1 MTGSRGRRIL
11 LGAAAPVGALLVSV
25 IITSV
30 LLVTT
35 GHSPIDAFG
44 AMIDALERPRIILGT
59 INQSAIYYLAAIAVA
74 IGFKMNLFNIGV
86 DGQYRLAAMLSAAVA
101 GAAWM
106 SALPGF
112 LRIIITLL
120 VAMAVGAAWAGI
132 AALLKVTRGVSE
144 VISTIMLNAI
154 ATFVIAY
161 LLTPQRLAVQE
172 GNNISTPKITEG
184 GQLGVIFFE
193 GSTTP
198 LYSLVALAGLV
209 GVLYALMLSRTVFGF
224 SIKAT
229 GLSESAAIAS
239 GISVKKMIVSAML
252 LSGAVAGLIG
262 MPELLNGSA
271 ASYSLNFP
279 TGIGFTGIAIALL
292 GRNHPVGMVFSAL
305 LWAALDSSANA
316 LQGVGVPRELVTIM
330 QGIIVLSV
338 VVAYEFVRRYRLTL
352 EAKDVARAL
361 AARSKPAPAAEPASG
376 VGS

>member
-11 LGAAAPVGALLVSV
+11 LGVAAPVGALAFSLL
-25 IITSV
+25 IISL

-35 GHSPIDAFG
+35 GHNPIEAFD
-44 AMIDALERPRIILGT
+44 AMIGALQRVRIVLGT
-59 INQSAIYYLAAIAVA
+59 IDQTAVYYLSAVAVA

-106 SALPGF
+106 SSLPGF
-112 LRIIITLL
+112 LRVAITLL
-120 VAMAVGAAWAGI
+120 VAMAVGAAWAGV

-154 ATFVIAY
+154 ATFIVAY
-161 LLTPQRLAVQE
+161 LLTPQRLAVLE

-184 GQLGVIFFE
+184 GQLPVIQFE

-198 LYSLVALAGLV
+198 LYSLVLLALLV

-224 SIKAT
+224 NIKAT
-229 GLSESAAIAS
+229 GMSESAAIAS

-252 LSGAVAGLIG
+252 LSGAVAGLVG
-262 MPELLNGSA
+262 MPELLNGTA

-279 TGIGFTGIAIALL
+279 TGIGFTGIAVALL
-292 GRNHPVGMVFSAL
+292 GRNHPVGMIFSAL
-305 LWAALDSSANA
+305 LWAALDSSANS

-330 QGIIVLSV
+330 QGVIVLSV

-361 AARSKPAPAAEPASG
+361 AAKGRPAAATAVSDR
-376 VGS
+376 

>member
-1 MTGSRGRRIL
+1 MTGSKGRRFL
-11 LGAAAPVGALLVSV
+11 LGAAAPVGALLVSLL
-25 IITSV
+25 ITAV
-30 LLVTT
+30 LLITT
-35 GHSPIDAFG
+35 GHSPTEAFG
-44 AMIDALERPRIILGT
+44 AMLDALERPRIILGT
-59 INQSAIYYLAAIAVA
+59 INQSAIYYLSAVAVA

-106 SALPGF
+106 SSLPGF

-120 VAMAVGAAWAGI
+120 VAMAVGAAWAGV

-184 GQLGVIFFE
+184 GQLGVIVFE

-198 LYSLVALAGLV
+198 LYSLVALAAIV

-229 GLSESAAIAS
+229 GLSESAAVAS
-239 GISVKKMIVSAML
+239 GISVKRMILSAML

-271 ASYSLNFP
+271 GSYSLNFP

-292 GRNHPVGMVFSAL
+292 GRNNPIGMIFSAL
-305 LWAALDSSANA
+305 LWAALDNSANA

-352 EAKDVARAL
+352 EARDVARAL
-361 AARSKPAPAAEPASG
+361 AAKSKPEPAAGATRG
-376 VGS
+376 VSS

>member
-25 IITSV
+25 LITS
-30 LLVTT
+30 LLLITT
-35 GHSPIDAFG
+35 GHSPIEAFG
-44 AMIDALERPRIILGT
+44 AMLDALERPRIILGT
-59 INQSAIYYLAAIAVA
+59 INQSAIYYLSAVAVA

-120 VAMAVGAAWAGI
+120 VAMAVGAAWAGV

-184 GQLGVIFFE
+184 GQLGVILFD

-198 LYSLVALAGLV
+198 LYSLVALAAVV

-229 GLSESAAIAS
+229 GMSESAAVAS

-271 ASYSLNFP
+271 GSYSLNFP

-305 LWAALDSSANA
+305 LWAALDNSANA

-361 AARSKPAPAAEPASG
+361 AAKSKPAAESG
-376 VGS
+376 AGVAP

>member
-1 MTGSRGRRIL
+1 MTGSKGRRFL
-11 LGAAAPVGALLVSV
+11 LGAAAPVGALLVSLL
-25 IITSV
+25 ITAV
-30 LLVTT
+30 LLITT
-35 GHSPIDAFG
+35 GHSPTEAFG
-44 AMIDALERPRIILGT
+44 AMLDALERPRIILGT
-59 INQSAIYYLAAIAVA
+59 INQSAIYYLSAVAVA

-86 DGQYRLAAMLSAAVA
+86 AGQYRLAAMLSAAVA

-198 LYSLVALAGLV
+198 LYSLVALAALV

-229 GLSESAAIAS
+229 GMSESAAIAS

-305 LWAALDSSANA
+305 LWAALDNSANA

-361 AARSKPAPAAEPASG
+361 AARPTPATESG
-376 VGS
+376 VAK

>member
-1 MTGSRGRRIL
+1 MTGSKGRRFL

-25 IITSV
+25 LITA
-30 LLVTT
+30 LLLIAT
-35 GHSPIDAFG
+35 GHSPTAAFG
-44 AMIDALERPRIILGT
+44 AMLDALERPRIILGT
-59 INQSAIYYLAAIAVA
+59 INQSAIYYLSAVAVA

-106 SALPGF
+106 SSLPGF

-120 VAMAVGAAWAGI
+120 VAMAVGAAWAGV

-172 GNNISTPKITEG
+172 GNNVGTPKITEG
-184 GQLGVIFFE
+184 GQLGVIAFE

-198 LYSLVALAGLV
+198 LYSLVLLAVIV

-239 GISVKKMIVSAML
+239 GISVRKMIVSAML

-271 ASYSLNFP
+271 GSYSLNFP

-292 GRNHPVGMVFSAL
+292 GRNHPIGMIFSAL
-305 LWAALDSSANA
+305 LWAALDNSANA

-338 VVAYEFVRRYRLTL
+338 VVAYEFVRRYRLSL

-361 AARSKPAPAAEPASG
+361 AAKSKPTPAAGTAVAP
-376 VGS
+376 

>member
-11 LGAAAPVGALLVSV
+11 LGAAAPVGALLFSLL
-25 IITSV
+25 ITSV
-30 LLVTT
+30 LLVLT
-35 GHSPIDAFG
+35 GHSPVEAFD
-44 AMIDALERPRIILGT
+44 AMISAFERVRIVLGT
-59 INQSAIYYLAAIAVA
+59 INQTAVFYLSAVAVA

-86 DGQYRLAAMLSAAVA
+86 DGQYRLAAMMSSVVA
-101 GAAWM
+101 GAAFM
-106 SALPGF
+106 DSLPSF
-112 LRIIITLL
+112 LRIAITLL
-120 VAMAVGAAWAGI
+120 VAMVVGASWAGV

-154 ATFVIAY
+154 ATLLIAY
-161 LLTPQRLAVQE
+161 LLTPQMWAVLE
-172 GNNISTPKITEG
+172 GNNVSTPKITEG
-184 GQLGVIFFE
+184 GQLPVFQFE

-198 LYSLVALAGLV
+198 LYSGVFLAAIV
-209 GVLYALMLSRTVFGF
+209 GVIYALVLSRTVFGF
-224 SIKAT
+224 SLKAT
-229 GLSESAAIAS
+229 GLSETAAIAS

-252 LSGAVAGLIG
+252 LSGAVAGLVG

-292 GRNHPVGMVFSAL
+292 GRNHPIGMIFSAL

-330 QGIIVLSV
+330 QGVIVLSV
-338 VVAYEFVRRYRLTL
+338 VVAYEFVRRYRLVL

-361 AARSKPAPAAEPASG
+361 AARSKQEVA
-376 VGS
+376 V

>member
-11 LGAAAPVGALLVSV
+11 LGAAAPVGALIFSLL
-25 IITSV
+25 ITAI
-30 LLVTT
+30 LLILT
-35 GHSPIDAFG
+35 GHNPVEAFG
-44 AMIDALERPRIILGT
+44 AMASAFERVRVVLGT
-59 INQSAIYYLAAIAVA
+59 INQTAVYYLSAVAVA

-86 DGQYRLAAMLSAAVA
+86 DGQYRLAAMLSAVVA
-101 GAAWM
+101 GAAFM
-106 SALPGF
+106 DSLPGF
-112 LRIIITLL
+112 LRIGITLL
-120 VAMAVGAAWAGI
+120 IAMAVGGAWAGI

-154 ATFVIAY
+154 ATFLVAY
-161 LLTPQRLAVQE
+161 LLTPQMLAVLE

-184 GQLGVIFFE
+184 GQLPVFRFE

-198 LYSLVALAGLV
+198 LYSGVVLAVVV
-209 GVLYALMLSRTVFGF
+209 GVIYALVLSRTVFGF
-224 SIKAT
+224 SLRAT
-229 GLSESAAIAS
+229 GLSETAAIAS

-252 LSGAVAGLIG
+252 LSGAVAGLVG

-292 GRNHPVGMVFSAL
+292 GRNNPVGMIFSAL

-330 QGIIVLSV
+330 QGVIVLSV
-338 VVAYEFVRRYRLTL
+338 VVAYEFVRRYRVVL
-352 EAKDVARAL
+352 EARDVARAL
-361 AARSKPAPAAEPASG
+361 AAKSPREVATSER
-376 VGS
+376 

>member
-11 LGAAAPVGALLVSV
+11 LGAAAPVGALAFSV
-25 IITSV
+25 LITSILLIIT
-30 LLVTT
+30 
-35 GHSPIDAFG
+35 GHNPIEAFG
-44 AMIDALERPRIILGT
+44 AMAGAFERIRVVLGT
-59 INQSAIYYLAAIAVA
+59 INQTAVYYLSAVAVA

-86 DGQYRLAAMLSAAVA
+86 DGQYRLAAMLAAAVA

-106 SALPGF
+106 SSLPGF
-112 LRIIITLL
+112 LRVAITLL
-120 VAMAVGAAWAGI
+120 VAMAVGAAWAGV

-154 ATFVIAY
+154 ATFIVAY
-161 LLTPQRLAVQE
+161 LLTPQRLAVLD
-172 GNNISTPKITEG
+172 GNNIGTPKITEG
-184 GQLGVIFFE
+184 GQLPVFEFE

-198 LYSLVALAGLV
+198 LFSLVFLAALV
-209 GVLYALMLSRTVFGF
+209 GILYALMLSRTVFGF
-224 SIKAT
+224 NIKAT

-239 GISVKKMIVSAML
+239 GISVRKMIVSAML

-262 MPELLNGSA
+262 MPELLNGTA

-338 VVAYEFVRRYRLTL
+338 VVAYEFVRRYRLVL

-361 AARSKPAPAAEPASG
+361 AAKSGQAPAVSR
-376 VGS
+376 

>member
-11 LGAAAPVGALLVSV
+11 LGAAAPVGALAFSML
-25 IITSV
+25 ITAAL
-30 LLVTT
+30 LLVT
-35 GHSPIDAFG
+35 GHNPVEAFS
-44 AMIDALERPRIILGT
+44 AMISALQRIRIVLGT
-59 INQSAIYYLAAIAVA
+59 IDQSAVYYLSAVAVA

-86 DGQYRLAAMLSAAVA
+86 DGQYRLAAMLSAAIA

-106 SALPGF
+106 GSLPGF
-112 LRIIITLL
+112 LRIAITLL
-120 VAMAVGAAWAGI
+120 VAMAVGAAWAGV

-154 ATFVIAY
+154 ATFIIAY
-161 LLTPQRLAVQE
+161 LLTPQRLAVLE

-184 GQLGVIFFE
+184 GQLPVIEFE

-198 LYSLVALAGLV
+198 LYTLVLLAALV

-224 SIKAT
+224 NIKAT
-229 GLSESAAIAS
+229 GMSETAAVAS
-239 GISVKKMIVSAML
+239 GISVKRMIVSAML

-279 TGIGFTGIAIALL
+279 TGIGFTGIAVALL

-352 EAKDVARAL
+352 EARDVARAL
-361 AARSKPAPAAEPASG
+361 AARSKEAAQATVSDR
-376 VGS
+376 

>member
-198 LYSLVALAGLV
+198 LYSLVALAALV

-229 GLSESAAIAS
+229 GMSESAAIAS

-305 LWAALDSSANA
+305 LWAALDNSANA

-361 AARSKPAPAAEPASG
+361 AARPTPATESG
-376 VGS
+376 VAK